1 MLSEISEKNDIVD
14 YVSQY
19 VALKRSEKTYLGL
32 CPFHAEKT
40 PSFHVNREK
49 QLFHCF
55 GCGAGG
61 NLFQF
66 VMRAENLDFKDA
78 MKLLADRAGVIIPED
93 DERADDEKHKRRQR
107 IYEMNK
113 LSGRFYYDKLTKTPE
128 GRIGLKYFAGRKINA
143 ATIRKYGLGY
153 ASDEYDALRKYL
165 NEKGFSD
172 KEIID
177 AGLVTDRNGRLRDK
191 FRNRVMFP
199 IIDVRGN
206 VIGFGGRIINDNQG
220 DGFKA
225 PKYLNSPETPVFDKG
240 KSLFSLNFA
249 KNAHSNQIILCEG
262 YMDVISSYQ
271 AGIENITATLGTA
284 ITQDQARLL
293 SRYSS
298 EIIICYDMDEAGQKA
313 ALRAIDVI
321 NSIGGKSRVMQLKG
335 AKDPD
340 EYIKTYGVSGF
351 KKAVSSAAASTDF
364 RLTIIRRKYN
374 IESPDGK
381 VQFIAEAADMLA
393 GLSNAV
399 EVDAYV
405 KKISEET
412 QISREALYSEYKRR
426 TSYRNK
432 QKPVIKRTYERKEPQ
447 RGETLPTPAERQEN
461 EKIAS
466 AEKQLLRLICED
478 KRYYSE
484 AKNLISPEDFSDEV
498 YRKIARQIYDTW
510 ESGGI
515 PEASSVLNSFFDD
528 ADDAGKAS
536 GALFDDVRYEDSKAA
551 VRELII
557 NLNIKKTEKELKQ
570 ESAKD
575 KQADFGKI
583 FELNRKLNTLKD
595 ELKL

>member
-19 VALKRSEKTYLGL
+19 VALKRSGKTYLGL

-93 DERADDEKHKRRQR
+93 DERADDEKHKRRKR

-321 NSIGGKSRVMQLKG
+321 NSIGGKCRVMQLKG

-412 QISREALYSEYKRR
+412 QISREAIYSEYKRR

-432 QKPVIKRTYERKEPQ
+432 QKPVIKRTYERKDPQ
-447 RGETLPTPAERQEN
+447 RGETLPTPAERREN

-484 AKNLISPEDFSDEV
+484 AKNMISPEDFSDEV
-498 YRKIARQIYDTW
+498 YRKIARQIYDIW
-510 ESGGI
+510 ESGGV

-595 ELKL
+595 ELKR